1 MNLGR
6 QNRADLEKLQAI
18 FQRPLTCPGGKPMRH
33 EEVRRDDNGLPIYYG
48 QNGVKYR
55 FEDECPNKH
64 ARCPHHDEE
73 LWKRVRWALEDLLED
88 ILIDEELELWREGL
102 TMLEK
107 WQKGEI
113 GKRMVTLDDELRI
126 ARTGAER
133 EELLCAEG
141 IPSIT
146 QAYEQAAPLEDEWRT
161 LIEESEGGRRK
172 ILAML
177 NAAVA

>member
-1 MNLGR
+1 
-6 QNRADLEKLQAI
+6 
-18 FQRPLTCPGGKPMRH
+18 
-33 EEVRRDDNGLPIYYG
+33 
-48 QNGVKYR
+48 
-55 FEDECPNKH
+55 
-64 ARCPHHDEE
+64 
-73 LWKRVRWALEDLLED
+73 
-88 ILIDEELELWREGL
+88 
-102 TMLEK
+102 MLEK

-177 NAAVA
+177 NAALA